1 MNWSDVITHP
11 LGLVAYALALV
22 FGVVGV
28 RIAARNKPWFFPV
41 AIAMAALVIVGGLF
55 LAYQDIKSK
64 AISAT
69 LKSPVGMKEV
79 KQETHGAD
87 SPAVQGVGGNL
98 TIIHNQGGKGK

>member
-1 MNWSDVITHP
+1 MNWSEVVTHP

-28 RIAARNKPWFFPV
+28 RIAARNKPWFFPAAV
-41 AIAMAALVIVGGLF
+41 AMAALVVVGGLF

-69 LKSPVGMKEV
+69 LKPPVVTKEV
-79 KQETHGAD
+79 KQETYGAD
-87 SPAVQGVGGNL
+87 SPAVQGVDGNV